1 MPLHQ
6 TVSHR
11 VAPRQTPA
19 RVAPRQTAAA
29 HTLRLNLDA
38 RAEAVYAF
46 VAKPENLPHWAPNFC
61 EAVVRVDEQWRVQ
74 TASGM
79 AMFRFTQPETFG
91 VLDHCITLSAGEEIF
106 VGMRVTPQGA
116 QSEISITL
124 TRDSNMSDAQFEQ
137 DLQRVEQD
145 LYTLKCI
152 VECLAAL

>member
-6 TVSHR
+6 TVSDR
-11 VAPRQTPA
+11 IAPRQTS
-19 RVAPRQTAAA
+19 AA

-61 EAVVRVDEQWRVQ
+61 VAVVRVDGQWRVQ
-74 TASGM
+74 TASGTM
-79 AMFRFTQPETFG
+79 LFRFTQPETFG
-91 VLDHCITLSAGEEIF
+91 VLDHLITLNSGEEIF
-106 VGMRVTPQGA
+106 VAMRLTARGA
-116 QSEISITL
+116 SCEISITIP
-124 TRDSNMSDAQFEQ
+124 RDGDMSEPDFQR
-137 DLQRVEQD
+137 DLQSVEQD